1 MFCSSNA
8 SNRQQ
13 AVRGR
18 GTTANPANRFEPVHF
33 VQDDAYEPEQPKVKT
48 RYRRDD
54 SETILATNN
63 SPDIPFTYSLNPYRG
78 CEHGCMYCYA
88 RPTHEYLGFSAGL
101 DFESVILVKEN
112 APALLRKA
120 FLRKSWQPQTVV
132 MSGVT
137 DPYQPAEKQFRL
149 TRQCLEVFLEFRNPV
164 SIITKNH
171 LITRDLDLLAKL
183 AEQRLVRVNIS
194 LTTLNPRLTDTLE
207 PRTSRPLRRLEAIRK
222 LGEAGI
228 ETGVMTA
235 PVIPGINDHEIPALL
250 EAAAEAGATHAGY
263 VMLRLPWAVKEIF
276 SDWLDQH
283 HPDRKQK
290 VLSRVTDIRDGKLYQ
305 ADFAT
310 RMKGS
315 GPFAEQVRT
324 LFTVSAKR
332 FGLNLR
338 RHTEPLN
345 TSAFLRAGQL
355 GLGL

>member
-1 MFCSSNA
+1 M
-8 SNRQQ
+8 
-13 AVRGR
+13 RGR

-33 VQDDAYEPEQPKVKT
+33 VQDDAYEPDQPKVKT
-48 RYRRDD
+48 HYLRDD

-207 PRTSRPLRRLEAIRK
+207 PRTSRPQRRQE
-222 LGEAGI
+222 
-228 ETGVMTA
+228 
-235 PVIPGINDHEIPALL
+235 
-250 EAAAEAGATHAGY
+250 
-263 VMLRLPWAVKEIF
+263 RLSHRE
-276 SDWLDQH
+276 
-283 HPDRKQK
+283 
-290 VLSRVTDIRDGKLYQ
+290 
-305 ADFAT
+305 
-310 RMKGS
+310 
-315 GPFAEQVRT
+315 
-324 LFTVSAKR
+324 
-332 FGLNLR
+332 
-338 RHTEPLN
+338 
-345 TSAFLRAGQL
+345 
-355 GLGL
+355 